1 MVDAAGTLLGKNVNS
16 CGCLRIDVVARP
28 IPIGTRFERLTVVNL
43 LGRIAGKGP
52 VYLCKCDCGNE
63 VTAYENN
70 LKQGSKKSCGC
81 MHTDV
86 ARENVAKGI
95 AANFVGGTNL
105 GSIRSKVL
113 YRNNTSG
120 VRGVSWNPRN
130 KNWVATIRF
139 QNKYYS
145 LGSFD
150 DIEDAKEA
158 RKVAEEKLHDT
169 FVKAW
174 NAQNK

>member
-1 MVDAAGTLLGKNVNS
+1 
-16 CGCLRIDVVARP
+16 
-28 IPIGTRFERLTVVNL
+28 
-43 LGRIAGKGP
+43 
-52 VYLCKCDCGNE
+52 
-63 VTAYENN
+63 
-70 LKQGSKKSCGC
+70 

-120 VRGVSWNPRN
+120 VRGVSWNPLN
-130 KNWVATIRF
+130 KNWIATIRF
-139 QNKYYS
+139 QNKHYS

-158 RKVAEEKLHDT
+158 RRVAEEKLHDT

-174 NAQNK
+174 KAQNK

>member
-1 MVDAAGTLLGKNVNS
+1 MLGKNVNS

-28 IPIGTRFERLTVVNL
+28 IPIGIRFERLTVVNL
-43 LGRIAGKGP
+43 LGRIVGKGTI
-52 VYLCKCDCGNE
+52 YLCKCDCGNE
-63 VTAYENN
+63 TIADADH
-70 LKQGSKKSCGC
+70 LKQGLKKSCGC

-105 GSIRSKVL
+105 GNIKSKTL

-120 VRGVSWNPRN
+120 VRGVRWHPVNN
-130 KNWVATIRF
+130 NWLSFINF
-139 QNKYYS
+139 QGKRYS

-150 DIEDAKEA
+150 DIEGAKAA

-169 FVKAW
+169 FVKW
-174 NAQNK
+174 WKNKESRIAL